1 MTQKSFYP
9 KGTVVAALDVGSH
22 KNACLI
28 GRIVDEQGG
37 IEVLGV
43 GYQSSKGV
51 KNGLVSNLDAADS
64 AIRKTVHSAES
75 MAAESMKGYPLRDVI
90 INVPGSQSQSE
101 VTNITIELAD
111 DVVEDQDI
119 KKAMVRAQDYF
130 NSSDVEL
137 IHTIPFGYNLDGKSG
152 IQNPV
157 GMSGDALNLE
167 IHLVAGNTKS
177 LKNTALCVERSHLDV
192 ISLCN
197 SAYASGLSCL
207 VEDEMDL
214 GCILIDMGAGSTTF
228 SIFQQGV
235 MMYSG
240 SIPIGGWHVSND
252 IAKGLTCSFKDAE
265 RIKTLYGSA
274 MMMSHDD
281 AELIDV
287 PQIGDL
293 DSAEKNHIPRSLLI
307 GIIQPRLEEIFEM
320 IRDELQPFNEKYSLG
335 KRVVLTGGASQLPN
349 VRDLAQL
356 ILDKQVR
363 LGRPIHFNNL
373 PDAAAGPA
381 FSTVTGLL
389 TYFATRQHEAPA
401 EISASVDSESLW
413 QSFKLWWKENW

>member
-1 MTQKSFYP
+1 MNKKFYP
-9 KGTVVAALDVGSH
+9 KGTIIAALDVGSH

-28 GRIVDEQGG
+28 GRIVDEQGEV
-37 IEVLGV
+37 EVLGV
-43 GYQSSKGV
+43 GYQSSRGV
-51 KNGLVSNLDAADS
+51 KNGLISNLDAADN

-75 MAAESMKGYPLRDVI
+75 MAAEAMKGYPLRDVI
-90 INVPGSQSQSE
+90 INVPGTQSVSD
-101 VTNITIELAD
+101 VTNVTIELAD
-111 DVVEDQDI
+111 DIVDEQDI
-119 KKAMVRAQDYF
+119 KKAIVRAQDQSS
-130 NSSDVEL
+130 SSDVEMV
-137 IHTIPFGYNLDGKSG
+137 HAIPFGYSLDGKVG
-152 IQNPV
+152 IQDPV
-157 GMSGDALNLE
+157 GMSGDVLNLE
-167 IHLVAGNTKS
+167 IHMVAGSVKS
-177 LKNTALCVERSHLDV
+177 LKNTALCVEKSHLDV
-192 ISLCN
+192 ISLC
-197 SAYASGLSCL
+197 SSSYASGLSCL

-214 GCILIDMGAGSTTF
+214 GCVLIDMGAGSTTY

-287 PQIGDL
+287 PQIGDI
-293 DSAEKNHIPRSLLI
+293 DQSEKNHIPRSLLI
-307 GIIQPRLEEIFEM
+307 GIIQPRLEEILEM
-320 IRDELQPFNEKYSLG
+320 IRDELQPFNDRYALG

-356 ILDKQVR
+356 ILEKQVR
-363 LGRPIHFNNL
+363 LGRPIHFHNL

-401 EISASVDSESLW
+401 EINASVDSEGLW
-413 QSFKLWWKENW
+413 QRVKTWWKENW